1 MALMQNQRNGIAV
14 SQLKEDEWK
23 GFDWLLY
30 VYNFKSSTMRKLTE
44 NTSLGWEVFVLQK
57 N

>member
-1 MALMQNQRNGIAV
+1 MALMQNQRNRIAI

-30 VYNFKSSTMRKLTE
+30 VYNFKSPIMRKLTE
-44 NTSLGWEVFVLQK
+44 NTSLGWEVFVVQK
-57 N
+57 D